1 MISFVRFPRP
11 IEAASSLKKRY
22 FFRVVCEIVSDT
34 WQSFQI
40 GKQCV
45 SVCVSVCLHTFVC
58 VCASAYAFAQL
69 CQTLC
74 NPRDSS
80 PFLSMGFP
88 RQEYWSQLLFPPL
101 GGIFLPQGLNLCLFH
116 LLPWQVGSLPVE
128 PLEKLRVG
136 SRVLEKEFL
145 RNISSQLSEV
155 KCRCSP
161 FCFYYTAEGAI
172 TCVSYH
178 LTDPPAPCLKIF
190 VHFKSS

>member
-1 MISFVRFPRP
+1 MTSFVRFPRQ

-22 FFRVVCEIVSDT
+22 FFRVVCGIVSDM

-40 GKQCV
+40 VCEAVYECV
-45 SVCVSVCLHTFVC
+45 YVCFFVF
-58 VCASAYAFAQL
+58 ASAHAFAQL
-69 CQTLC
+69 CRILC

-80 PFLSMGFP
+80 PFLSMEFP
-88 RQEYWSQLLFPPL
+88 RQEYWSLLLFPPL
-101 GGIFLPQGLNLCLFH
+101 GGIFLTQGLNPCLLH
-116 LLPWQVGSLPVE
+116 LLPWQEGSLPAE
-128 PLEKLRVG
+128 PLEKPRLG

-172 TCVSYH
+172 ACVSYH

>member
-22 FFRVVCEIVSDT
+22 FFRVVCGIVSDM
-34 WQSFQI
+34 WPSFQI
-40 GKQCV
+40 VCEAVCDCV
-45 SVCVSVCLHTFVC
+45 HTFVC
-58 VCASAYAFAQL
+58 VCVCAPAHAFAQL
-69 CQTLC
+69 CRILC

-88 RQEYWSQLLFPPL
+88 RQEYWSWLLFPPL
-101 GGIFLPQGLNLCLFH
+101 GGIFLTQGLNLCLLH
-116 LLPWQVGSLPVE
+116 LLPWQMGSLPAE
-128 PLEKLRVG
+128 PLEKPRLG

-155 KCRCSP
+155 KRRCSP
-161 FCFYYTAEGAI
+161 SCFYYTAEGAI